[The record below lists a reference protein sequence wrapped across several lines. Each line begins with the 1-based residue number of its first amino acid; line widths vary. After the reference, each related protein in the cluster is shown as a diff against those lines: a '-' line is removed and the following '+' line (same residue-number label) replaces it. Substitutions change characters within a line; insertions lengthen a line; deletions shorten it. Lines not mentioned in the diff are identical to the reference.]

1 MWNISLGTTTLP
13 SVAVRQYD
21 TVGDVATRLAN
32 AISGNDNTSIT
43 TAAQNAMV
51 GFNTANY
58 TVSVTDTSGNA
69 LAAGTASAG
78 TQIEVTVSATWST
91 IGAGF
96 RPMNL
101 IGGTK
106 TVKGVCVMRKES

>member
-1 MWNISLGTTTLP
+1 
-13 SVAVRQYD
+13 V
-21 TVGDVATRLAN
+21 
-32 AISGNDNTSIT
+32 SIT
-43 TAAQNAMV
+43 N
-51 GFNTANY
+51 
-58 TVSVTDTSGNA
+58 TSGNA
-69 LAAGTASAG
+69 LTAGTATAG